1 MQPDISPPD
10 IYGPDSASL
19 GGGFV
24 GLKVYQCLNWAQDEN
39 HGGDI
44 STVRVYDGL
53 YKIFDRIGRAVNI
66 AGGAQYRKTHWKN
79 VSDGAWENVYLTIV
93 TNASSTAPRDLISIA
108 VGTKTDFITDKPNEG
123 SFTSTRAG
131 PVTVAS
137 GDYAAIWIKE
147 SLTAGGETPERYN
160 NINVVIELQE

>member
-19 GGGFV
+19 GGSFA
-24 GLKVYQCLNWAQDEN
+24 GLKVYQCVNWDQDAN

-53 YKIFDRIGRAVNI
+53 YKIFNRIGRALNI
-66 AGGAQYRKTHWKN
+66 AGGTQYRKTHWKN
-79 VSDGAWENVYLTIV
+79 VSGDSWENAYVVIV
-93 TNASSTAPRDLISIA
+93 TNASSSCSRDLISVAIGA
-108 VGTKTDFITDKPNEG
+108 KEDFIQNAPNES
-123 SFTSTRAG
+123 SFSATRVG

-137 GDYAAIWIKE
+137 NDYFALWIKE
-147 SLTAGGETPERYN
+147 SLSAGGSTPERYN
-160 NINVVIELQE
+160 AVNVVLELQE